1 MYNNTF
7 EETSFKPVFFLLTHM
22 VITID
27 EHFPCFHTQH
37 ALEIHKYVHTNSY
50 SNSLRQNPVLTI
62 YILTYAPYVQL
73 SRCLQHNLTCK
84 DERENEN
91 ALKLLVNVWEWKIIQ
106 LFSIVQPAAIYSHL
120 DILKSKVVWSSGKV
134 KYPIIL
140 LIIEGTL
147 KLWLIWE
154 ESKRRGS
161 IWSLRSLIFSPC
173 LYRPRNLGA
182 LQPNQRPYVSYPHFK
197 DITRGQWF
205 YRKCNLYFVAL
216 LHYACA
222 FFIRNN

>member
-7 EETSFKPVFFLLTHM
+7 KETSFKPVFFLLTHM

-91 ALKLLVNVWEWKIIQ
+91 ALKLLVNV
-106 LFSIVQPAAIYSHL
+106 
-120 DILKSKVVWSSGKV
+120 
-134 KYPIIL
+134 
-140 LIIEGTL
+140 
-147 KLWLIWE
+147 
-154 ESKRRGS
+154 
-161 IWSLRSLIFSPC
+161 
-173 LYRPRNLGA
+173 
-182 LQPNQRPYVSYPHFK
+182 
-197 DITRGQWF
+197 
-205 YRKCNLYFVAL
+205 
-216 LHYACA
+216 
-222 FFIRNN
+222 